1 MTCARL
7 RRAQSLAIRCYSK
20 AWRSRHGQ
28 EARELAAMLSEDGV
42 PATILVW
49 DFFKGSVRDRA
60 AQLRARRGLAGLT
73 ALLAAACASGATLAI
88 SVPSAPAG
96 ASGFGPTPVVQPART
111 VQGQT
116 CAAKRSSPGSS
127 PARARNPITT
137 TARAIARSTDSRAKA
152 DDRDC
157 SRRG

>member
-7 RRAQSLAIRCYSK
+7 RRAHSLAIGCYSK

-28 EARELAAMLSEDGV
+28 EAGELAAMLSEDGV

-49 DFFKGSVRDRA
+49 DLFKGSVRDRA
-60 AQLRARRGLAGLT
+60 AQLRARLGLAGLT
-73 ALLAAACASGATLAI
+73 AVLAAACASGATLAI
-88 SVPSAPAG
+88 SVPSVPAG
-96 ASGFGPTPVVQPART
+96 ASGFGPTPVVQPARAT
-111 VQGQT
+111 QGHA
-116 CAAKRSSPGSS
+116 CAVRRSSPGLL
-127 PARARNPITT
+127 PAGARNPTTT
-137 TARAIARSTDSRAKA
+137 TALSASRAKA